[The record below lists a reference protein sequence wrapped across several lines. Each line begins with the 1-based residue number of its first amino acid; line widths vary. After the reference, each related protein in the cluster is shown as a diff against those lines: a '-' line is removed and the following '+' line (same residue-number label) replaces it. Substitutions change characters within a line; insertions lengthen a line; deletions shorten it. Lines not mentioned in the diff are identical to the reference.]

1 MNEARKRL
9 PKATRGYMCISA
21 GAGLKRGATCL
32 CLQCTLCI
40 VSAPAHIHRVLC
52 PEIGTCP
59 AFGCVVWRVK
69 QKIGF
74 QNVTH
79 TGLMSRIEKNSQ
91 TRTVLRPAALPLGP
105 TFVNLLCPT
114 LPTFDQSMSLQDFGI
129 HNSRIPELSGSLN
142 F

>member
-1 MNEARKRL
+1 VHIGWSRSEEGCDLFVFTMYTLYRV
-9 PKATRGYMCISA
+9 
-21 GAGLKRGATCL
+21 GA
-32 CLQCTLCI
+32 
-40 VSAPAHIHRVLC
+40 AHIHRVLC

-59 AFGCVVWRVK
+59 TFGCVVWRVK

-79 TGLMSRIEKNSQ
+79 TGPNHLRMSRIEKNSQ

-105 TFVNLLCPT
+105 TFFCPT
-114 LPTFDQSMSLQDFGI
+114 LPTFDHQSMSLQDFGI